1 MKKNKIILEI
11 GAEGGG
17 LRVYKTKE
25 HYFFTT
31 DERTQVDLLAPEHPP
46 TKELY
51 NTTDFYDSFDQVM
64 FHLHKKYDHIFNLYP
79 SYIAKGYLTQ
89 IRSQYILWIALGK
102 EEEYEKERWRDKLGI
117 DF

>member
-1 MKKNKIILEI
+1 MKNKIILEI

-17 LRVYKTKE
+17 LKVYKTKE

-31 DERTQVDLLAPEHPP
+31 DESSFVDLLAPENPP

-51 NTTDFYDSFDQVM
+51 NTSDFYDSFDQVM
-64 FHLHKKYDHIFNLYP
+64 FHLHKKYDHIFNLYAIE
-79 SYIAKGYLTQ
+79 IAKGYLPQ
-89 IRSQYILWIALGK
+89 IRAQYILWMALGK
-102 EEEYEKERWRDKLGI
+102 EDEYGGKRWREKLGI